1 MGGVPR
7 WPAPSRLLR
16 RHLCQA
22 PSAKLWHVSEALA
35 EGLARLG
42 VRTPNAVQAE
52 AIPLAV
58 SGRDVLVVSQTGSGK
73 TLMFML
79 PILQRLSASAEA
91 ASGAS
96 CDPTAVVLAP
106 TAALASQHMVVA
118 RQLAAGLPTPP
129 TIGSLDSLD
138 LDRLDAEGAG
148 PPRSPSRSRARLL
161 IGTPECWLAR
171 PDLGLGSTSASRSR
185 LVSVAIDEV
194 AAGVLPSTGV
204 LPRVVLPLLTP
215 HCFPLTT
222 HRSLLEVDAYISP
235 IYPLTA
241 PEVDAVIFESEHSE
255 VLSATGRAL
264 LAALGRGGGGG
275 GDQAHPPHHP
285 PHHAAPSAAPRHH
298 PPPPPPPAPAPPA
311 LRGAQLLLAT
321 AHLSPS
327 HTAALQ

>member
-1 MGGVPR
+1 MRGVPR
-7 WPAPSRLLR
+7 WPVPSRLLR

-52 AIPLAV
+52 ALPLAV

-79 PILQRLSASAEA
+79 PILQRLTASAEA
-91 ASGAS
+91 AFGAS

-129 TIGSLDSLD
+129 TIGSLESLD

-148 PPRSPSRSRARLL
+148 SPRSRSRSRARLL

-171 PDLGLGSTSASRSR
+171 ADLGLGSSSASRSR

-194 AAGVLPSTGV
+194 
-204 LPRVVLPLLTP
+204 
-215 HCFPLTT
+215 
-222 HRSLLEVDAYISP
+222 
-235 IYPLTA
+235 
-241 PEVDAVIFESEHSE
+241 DAVLFESEHSE
-255 VLSATGRAL
+255 ALSGTGFG
-264 LAALGRGGGGG
+264 LGGLER
-275 GDQAHPPHHP
+275 
-285 PHHAAPSAAPRHH
+285 
-298 PPPPPPPAPAPPA
+298 PAS
-311 LRGAQLLLAT
+311 
-321 AHLSPS
+321 SP
-327 HTAALQ
+327 